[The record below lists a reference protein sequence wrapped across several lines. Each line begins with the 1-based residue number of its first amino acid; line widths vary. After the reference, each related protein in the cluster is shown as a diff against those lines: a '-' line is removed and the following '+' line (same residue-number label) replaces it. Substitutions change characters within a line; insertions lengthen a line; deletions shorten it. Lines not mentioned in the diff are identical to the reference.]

1 MQSGFCYSTRS
12 RLPMNQTKKRGF
24 ASKCES
30 LRGVH
35 YVLTVSTRARDWWP
49 FEIVIQNRLNVKSI
63 RSPDEPLQDKYRI
76 HLKAANMVRF
86 ANEFL
91 KRLRR
96 TSAFVVTIYASINLN
111 GDT

>member
-1 MQSGFCYSTRS
+1 MIFSSNS
-12 RLPMNQTKKRGF
+12 DAVWLLLLHPI
-24 ASKCES
+24 ASPYEPNKEEGIC
-30 LRGVH
+30 VK
-35 YVLTVSTRARDWWP
+35 VDWWP

-111 GDT
+111 GDTDR